1 MLQKWKAS
9 QRGDRSQRLEGSQ
22 FPRGRGWAFMD
33 HYQLQSFPP
42 RSQWLA
48 AAVAQRDSPGG
59 HASPE
64 GSARRAGPRELSTA
78 VSSTGRMGLY
88 PGPDKSRQAL
98 CSGLRPSPP
107 PLGQLPRTRGSST
120 SHSTSWSLSLLIPEL
135 EQWCCDEDSVR
146 SCTQRAAD
154 PTRVQAL
161 AGGIGWHSSAE
172 GYSGAQ
178 AVSNITTARAKPA
191 HDTDVASSIL

>member
-1 MLQKWKAS
+1 MGIYGSLPATELSSQKS
-9 QRGDRSQRLEGSQ
+9 VV
-22 FPRGRGWAFMD
+22 GRCYG
-33 HYQLQSFPP
+33 
-42 RSQWLA
+42 
-48 AAVAQRDSPGG
+48 
-59 HASPE
+59 PE
-64 GSARRAGPRELSTA
+64 GQPWGPRFTRGVCPAGGAPGAEHGSEQHGQDGVVSRAGQVPAGTVL
-78 VSSTGRMGLY
+78 
-88 PGPDKSRQAL
+88 GPQAL
-98 CSGLRPSPP
+98 SPTP
-107 PLGQLPRTRGSST
+107 GQLPRTRGSST
-120 SHSTSWSLSLLIPEL
+120 SHSTSWSLSLLIHEL

-178 AVSNITTARAKPA
+178 AVSNITTARTKPA